1 LSEKSEIIVRVSLTF
16 FSYHLFS
23 SYLYNQGMSESR
35 KPVRPPSR
43 LGGGAQSRKPQ
54 RNWQQYLIRWGIF
67 LGSAGLIL
75 LGLVIVYA
83 LVIAKPNLPDLDTI
97 TDYNPKVPL
106 RIYTADNALI
116 GEFGEERRNIIA
128 IEEIPSYLKNAV
140 VAIED
145 ERFYEHGGVDYWGV
159 LRATLANLR
168 GRLAQGASTITMQV
182 ARNFF
187 LTNEKSF
194 TRKIYEV
201 LLAWKIES
209 NLSKEQILELYM
221 NQIYLG
227 QRAYGFSSA
236 AQIYF
241 GKDIQRISIAEAAML
256 AGLPKA
262 PSAYNPVVNYRR
274 AKIRQEYILQ
284 RMRDLKMITP
294 SQYQSAMTETLHIR
308 GVGREFTT
316 KADFATEMVRQL
328 LIREYGDG
336 IYTQGMTVITTIR
349 KAEQDAAYSA
359 VRKGIMDYEL
369 RHKYRGPE
377 GYIKLPD
384 DLTARQRA
392 IDNILSDH
400 PSSDDLLAGVVTAV
414 DSKEIQAVIATGD
427 TVTIKGDD
435 LKLGSIALSDKAQPK
450 QQIKPGAI
458 IRVLPSEGR
467 WVLAQMP
474 QVEAAFVSLDAN
486 NGGIRALVGGF
497 DFNRNKY
504 NRVSQAQR
512 QPGSA
517 FKPFIY
523 AAALEKGI
531 MPNTL
536 VNDAPLSISAL
547 ETGSQMWSPKNYDG
561 KFEGEMKLRAAL
573 AKSKNLVSVR
583 VIRKIGPRYAQDFIQ
598 RFGFEAEKHPPYLT
612 MALGAGSVTPL
623 ELATGYGV
631 FANGGYRVEP
641 YLISKVIDAKG
652 NVLFEA
658 SPQKAGDS
666 NLRVLDARTAF
677 VMDSLLQEVT
687 KTGTATSARP
697 ALGRADIAGKTG
709 TTNESMDAWFAGY
722 QSDVVAVA
730 WMGFDKPKSLGDR
743 ETGGGLALPMWIR
756 YMKTAL
762 NGVPE
767 VTRPV
772 PAGVA
777 QQDGDWT
784 IPAFV
789 PFFGRTTTL
798 D

>member
-1 LSEKSEIIVRVSLTF
+1 LSEKSEIFVRETLTF
-16 FSYHLFS
+16 FIALFS
-23 SYLYNQGMSESR
+23 SYLYNQDMSESR

-43 LGGGAQSRKPQ
+43 LGGGVQSRKPR
-54 RNWQQYLIRWGIF
+54 RNWYQYLIRWGVF

-83 LVIAKPNLPDLDTI
+83 LVVAKPNLPDLDTI
-97 TDYNPKVPL
+97 TDYKPKVPL

-168 GRLAQGASTITMQV
+168 GRITQGASTITMQV

-201 LLAWKIES
+201 LLAWKIEA

-221 NQIYLG
+221 NQIFLG
-227 QRAYGFSSA
+227 QRSYGFGSA

-294 SQYQSAMTETLHIR
+294 SEYQSAMTETLHIR
-308 GVGREFTT
+308 GIGKEFTT
-316 KADFATEMVRQL
+316 KADYASEMVRQL
-328 LIREYGDG
+328 LISEYGDG
-336 IYTQGMTVITTIR
+336 IYTQGMTVITTIK

-369 RHKYRGPE
+369 RNKYRGPE
-377 GYIKLPD
+377 GYIKLPEN
-384 DLTARQRA
+384 LTARQRA

-400 PSSDDLLAGVVTAV
+400 PSSDDLLAGVVIGV
-414 DSKEIQAVIATGD
+414 NSKEIQAVIATGD

-435 LKLGSIALSDKAQPK
+435 LRLGVVALSDKAQPK
-450 QQIKPGAI
+450 QQIKPGAV
-458 IRVLPSEGR
+458 IRVLPVDGR

-474 QVEAAFVSLDAN
+474 QVEAAFVSLDTN
-486 NGGIRALVGGF
+486 TGGIRALVGGF
-497 DFNRNKY
+497 DHNRNKF
-504 NRVSQAQR
+504 NNVSQAQR
-512 QPGSA
+512 QPGSS

-536 VNDAPLSISAL
+536 VNDAPLSISAI

-561 KFEGEMKLRAAL
+561 KFEGQMKIRVAL
-573 AKSKNLVSVR
+573 AKSKNLASVR

-612 MALGAGSVTPL
+612 MALGAGAVTPL
-623 ELATGYGV
+623 QLATGYGV
-631 FANGGYRVEP
+631 FANGGFRVEP

-652 NVLFEA
+652 NVLFDA
-658 SPQKAGDS
+658 TPQKAGNP

-697 ALGRADIAGKTG
+697 ALGRSDIAGKTG
-709 TTNESMDAWFAGY
+709 TTNDSMDAWFAGY

-730 WMGFDKPKSLGDR
+730 WMGFSKPKSLGDR

-767 VTRPV
+767 TTRPV

-777 QQDGDWT
+777 QEDGDWT
-784 IPAFV
+784 IPEFV
-789 PFFGRTTTL
+789 PFFGRTTSL

>member
-1 LSEKSEIIVRVSLTF
+1 
-16 FSYHLFS
+16 
-23 SYLYNQGMSESR
+23 MSESR

-54 RNWQQYLIRWGIF
+54 RNLQQYLIRWVIF

-83 LVIAKPNLPDLDTI
+83 LVVAKPNLPDLDTI

-116 GEFGEERRNIIA
+116 GEFGEERRNIVA

-294 SQYQSAMTETLHIR
+294 SQYQSAMIETLHVR

-328 LIREYGDG
+328 LISEYGDG

-400 PSSDDLLAGVVTAV
+400 PSSDDLLAGVVIAV
-414 DSKEIQAVIATGD
+414 NPKEIQAVIATGD

-435 LKLGSIALSDKAQPK
+435 LKLGAVALSDKAQPK
-450 QQIKPGAI
+450 QQIKTGAI
-458 IRVLPSEGR
+458 IRVLSSDGR
-467 WVLAQMP
+467 WVLAQIP
-474 QVEAAFVSLDAN
+474 QVEAAFVSLDTN

-512 QPGSA
+512 QPGSS

-561 KFEGEMKLRAAL
+561 KFEGQMTVREAL
-573 AKSKNLVSVR
+573 AKSKNLASVR
-583 VIRKIGPRYAQDFIQ
+583 VIRKIDPRYAQDFIQ

-623 ELATGYGV
+623 QLATGYGV

-658 SPQKAGDS
+658 SPQKAGDA
-666 NLRVLDARTAF
+666 NLRALDARTAF

-687 KTGTATSARP
+687 KTGTAATARP

-756 YMKTAL
+756 YMKAAL
-762 NGVPE
+762 NGIPE
-767 VTRPV
+767 SKRSV
-772 PAGVA
+772 PAGVV
-777 QQDGDWT
+777 QQDNDWT

>member
-1 LSEKSEIIVRVSLTF
+1 
-16 FSYHLFS
+16 
-23 SYLYNQGMSESR
+23 MSESR

-43 LGGGAQSRKPQ
+43 VGGGVQSRKPQ

-83 LVIAKPNLPDLDTI
+83 LVVAKPNLPDLDTI

-128 IEEIPSYLKNAV
+128 IEDIPSYLKNAV

-145 ERFYEHGGVDYWGV
+145 ERFYTHGGVDYWGV

-221 NQIYLG
+221 NQIFLG
-227 QRAYGFSSA
+227 QRAYGFGSA

-294 SQYQSAMTETLHIR
+294 SQYQSAMTETLHVR
-308 GVGREFTT
+308 GIGREFTT

-328 LIREYGDG
+328 LISEYGDG
-336 IYTQGMTVITTIR
+336 IYTQGMTVITTIK

-369 RHKYRGPE
+369 RNKYRGPE
-377 GYIKLPD
+377 GYIKLPE

-400 PSSDDLLAGVVTAV
+400 PSSDDLLAGVVVAV
-414 DSKEIQAVIATGD
+414 NPKEIQAVIATGD

-435 LKLGSIALSDKAQPK
+435 LKLGTVALSDKAQPK

-512 QPGSA
+512 QPGSS

-561 KFEGEMKLRAAL
+561 KFEGQMKIRVAL
-573 AKSKNLVSVR
+573 AKSKNLASVR
-583 VIRKIGPRYAQDFIQ
+583 VIRKIGPRYAQDFIE

-623 ELATGYGV
+623 QLATGYGV

-658 SPQKAGDS
+658 TPQKAGDP
-666 NLRVLDARTAF
+666 NLRALDARTAF

-687 KTGTATSARP
+687 KTGTAASARP
-697 ALGRADIAGKTG
+697 ALGRGDIAGKTG
-709 TTNESMDAWFAGY
+709 TTNDSMDAWFAGY

-767 VTRPV
+767 ATRPV
-772 PAGVA
+772 PAGVT

>member
-1 LSEKSEIIVRVSLTF
+1 
-16 FSYHLFS
+16 
-23 SYLYNQGMSESR
+23 MSESR

-435 LKLGSIALSDKAQPK
+435 LKLGTIALSDKAQPK

>member
-1 LSEKSEIIVRVSLTF
+1 
-16 FSYHLFS
+16 
-23 SYLYNQGMSESR
+23 
-35 KPVRPPSR
+35 
-43 LGGGAQSRKPQ
+43 
-54 RNWQQYLIRWGIF
+54 
-67 LGSAGLIL
+67 
-75 LGLVIVYA
+75 
-83 LVIAKPNLPDLDTI
+83 
-97 TDYNPKVPL
+97 
-106 RIYTADNALI
+106 
-116 GEFGEERRNIIA
+116 
-128 IEEIPSYLKNAV
+128 
-140 VAIED
+140 
-145 ERFYEHGGVDYWGV
+145 
-159 LRATLANLR
+159 
-168 GRLAQGASTITMQV
+168 
-182 ARNFF
+182 
-187 LTNEKSF
+187 
-194 TRKIYEV
+194 
-201 LLAWKIES
+201 
-209 NLSKEQILELYM
+209 
-221 NQIYLG
+221 
-227 QRAYGFSSA
+227 
-236 AQIYF
+236 
-241 GKDIQRISIAEAAML
+241 
-256 AGLPKA
+256 
-262 PSAYNPVVNYRR
+262 
-274 AKIRQEYILQ
+274 
-284 RMRDLKMITP
+284 
-294 SQYQSAMTETLHIR
+294 
-308 GVGREFTT
+308 
-316 KADFATEMVRQL
+316 
-328 LIREYGDG
+328 
-336 IYTQGMTVITTIR
+336 
-349 KAEQDAAYSA
+349 
-359 VRKGIMDYEL
+359 
-369 RHKYRGPE
+369 
-377 GYIKLPD
+377 
-384 DLTARQRA
+384 
-392 IDNILSDH
+392 
-400 PSSDDLLAGVVTAV
+400 
-414 DSKEIQAVIATGD
+414 
-427 TVTIKGDD
+427 
-435 LKLGSIALSDKAQPK
+435 
-450 QQIKPGAI
+450 
-458 IRVLPSEGR
+458 
-467 WVLAQMP
+467 
-474 QVEAAFVSLDAN
+474 
-486 NGGIRALVGGF
+486 
-497 DFNRNKY
+497 
-504 NRVSQAQR
+504 
-512 QPGSA
+512 
-517 FKPFIY
+517 
-523 AAALEKGI
+523 

-687 KTGTATSARP
+687 KSGTATSARP
-697 ALGRADIAGKTG
+697 ALGRSDIAGKTG

-722 QSDVVAVA
+722 QADVVAVA

>member
-1 LSEKSEIIVRVSLTF
+1 
-16 FSYHLFS
+16 
-23 SYLYNQGMSESR
+23 MSESR

-83 LVIAKPNLPDLDTI
+83 LVVAKPNLPDLDTI

-384 DLTARQRA
+384 DSTAKQRA

-400 PSSDDLLAGVVTAV
+400 PSSDDLLAGVVIAV

-435 LKLGSIALSDKAQPK
+435 LKLGTVALSDKAQPK

-474 QVEAAFVSLDAN
+474 QVEAAFVSLDAH

-687 KTGTATSARP
+687 KSGTATSARP
-697 ALGRADIAGKTG
+697 ALGRSDIAGKTG

-722 QSDVVAVA
+722 QADVVAVA

>member
-1 LSEKSEIIVRVSLTF
+1 
-16 FSYHLFS
+16 
-23 SYLYNQGMSESR
+23 MSESR

-75 LGLVIVYA
+75 LSLVIVYA
-83 LVIAKPNLPDLDTI
+83 LVVAKPNLPDLDTI

-384 DLTARQRA
+384 DSTARQRA

-400 PSSDDLLAGVVTAV
+400 PSSDDLLAGVVIAV

-435 LKLGSIALSDKAQPK
+435 LKLGTVALSDKAQPK

-687 KTGTATSARP
+687 KSGTATSARP
-697 ALGRADIAGKTG
+697 ALGRSDIAGKTG

-722 QSDVVAVA
+722 QADVVAVA

>member
-1 LSEKSEIIVRVSLTF
+1 M
-16 FSYHLFS
+16 LFRS
-23 SYLYNQGMSESR
+23 
-35 KPVRPPSR
+35 
-43 LGGGAQSRKPQ
+43 
-54 RNWQQYLIRWGIF
+54 
-67 LGSAGLIL
+67 
-75 LGLVIVYA
+75 
-83 LVIAKPNLPDLDTI
+83 
-97 TDYNPKVPL
+97 
-106 RIYTADNALI
+106 
-116 GEFGEERRNIIA
+116 
-128 IEEIPSYLKNAV
+128 
-140 VAIED
+140 
-145 ERFYEHGGVDYWGV
+145 

-187 LTNEKSF
+187 LSNEKSF
-194 TRKIYEV
+194 SRKIYEV
-201 LLAWKIES
+201 LLAWKIEA

-241 GKDIQRISIAEAAML
+241 GKDVREISIAEAAML

-294 SQYQSAMTETLHIR
+294 NQYELALAETLHVR
-308 GVGREFTT
+308 GVGKEFAT
-316 KADFATEMVRQL
+316 KADYAAEMVRQL
-328 LIREYGDG
+328 LISEYGDT

-349 KAEQDAAYSA
+349 RAEQDAAYSA
-359 VRKGIMDYEL
+359 VRKGVMDYEL

-384 DLTARQRA
+384 DNTERQRA
-392 IDNILSDH
+392 IDDVLSDH
-400 PSSDDLLAGVVTAV
+400 PSSDDLLAGVVIQA
-414 DSKEIQAVIATGD
+414 SPKEIQAVIATGD

-435 LKLGSIALSDKAQPK
+435 LKLGSVALSDKAQPK

-474 QVEAAFVSLDAN
+474 QVEAAFVALDAHD
-486 NGGIRALVGGF
+486 GGIRALVGGF
-497 DFNRNKY
+497 DHNRNKF
-504 NRVSQAQR
+504 NHVSQAQR
-512 QPGSA
+512 QPGSS
-517 FKPFIY
+517 FKPFVY

-536 VNDAPLSISAL
+536 VNDAPLSISSL
-547 ETGSQMWSPKNYDG
+547 ETGSQMWEPKNYDG
-561 KFEGEMKLRAAL
+561 KFEGQMRLRTAL

-583 VIRKIGPRYAQDFIQ
+583 VIRKIGPRYAQDYIQ
-598 RFGFEAEKHPPYLT
+598 RFGFEADKHPAYLT

-623 ELATGYGV
+623 QLATGYGV

-658 SPQKAGDS
+658 TPSIAGDS
-666 NLRVLDARTAF
+666 KLKVLDSRTAF

-687 KTGTATSARP
+687 KTGTAASSRP
-697 ALGRADIAGKTG
+697 ALGRSDIAGKTG

-722 QSDVVAVA
+722 NPNVVAVA
-730 WMGFDKPKSLGDR
+730 WIGFDKPKSLGDR

-762 NGVPE
+762 SGMPESGRAVPPGV
-767 VTRPV
+767 V
-772 PAGVA
+772 

-784 IPAFV
+784 IPEFT
-789 PFFGRTTTL
+789 PFFGKTTVL

>member
-1 LSEKSEIIVRVSLTF
+1 
-16 FSYHLFS
+16 
-23 SYLYNQGMSESR
+23 MSESR

-83 LVIAKPNLPDLDTI
+83 LVVAKPNLPDLDTI
-97 TDYNPKVPL
+97 TDYKPKVPL

-128 IEEIPSYLKNAV
+128 IEDIPSYLKNAV

-168 GRLAQGASTITMQV
+168 GRLSQGASTITMQV

-201 LLAWKIES
+201 LLAWKIEA

-294 SQYQSAMTETLHIR
+294 SQYQSAMTESLHVR

-328 LIREYGDG
+328 LISEYGDG
-336 IYTQGMTVITTIR
+336 IYTQGMTVITTLR

-392 IDNILSDH
+392 IDNVLSDH
-400 PSSDDLLAGVVTAV
+400 PSSDDLLAGVVIAV
-414 DSKEIQAVIATGD
+414 NPKEIQAVIATGD

-435 LKLGSIALSDKAQPK
+435 LKLGTVALSEKAQPK

-458 IRVLPSEGR
+458 IRVLPSDGR
-467 WVLAQMP
+467 WILAQMP
-474 QVEAAFVSLDAN
+474 QVEAAFVALDAN

-512 QPGSA
+512 QPGSS

-536 VNDAPLSISAL
+536 ANDAPLSISAL

-561 KFEGEMKLRAAL
+561 KFEGQMKIRAAL

-631 FANGGYRVEP
+631 FANGGFRVEP

-658 SPQKAGDS
+658 TPQKAGDP
-666 NLRVLDARTAF
+666 NLRALDARTAF

-687 KTGTATSARP
+687 KSGTAASARP
-697 ALGRADIAGKTG
+697 ALGRSDIAGKTG

-767 VTRPV
+767 STRPV

-784 IPAFV
+784 IPGFV

>member
-1 LSEKSEIIVRVSLTF
+1 
-16 FSYHLFS
+16 
-23 SYLYNQGMSESR
+23 MSESR

-83 LVIAKPNLPDLDTI
+83 LVVAKPNLPDLDTI

-201 LLAWKIES
+201 LLAWKIEA

-294 SQYQSAMTETLHIR
+294 SQYQSAMTESLHVR

-328 LIREYGDG
+328 LISEYGDG

-377 GYIKLPD
+377 GYIKLPED
-384 DLTARQRA
+384 STARQRA

-400 PSSDDLLAGVVTAV
+400 PSSDDLLAGVVIAV
-414 DSKEIQAVIATGD
+414 NPKEIQAVIATGD

-435 LKLGSIALSDKAQPK
+435 LKLGTVALSDKAQPK

-458 IRVLPSEGR
+458 IRVLPVDGR

-474 QVEAAFVSLDAN
+474 QVEAAFVGLDAN

-512 QPGSA
+512 QPGSS

-536 VNDAPLSISAL
+536 ANDAPLSISAL

-561 KFEGEMKLRAAL
+561 KFEGQMKIRTAL

-612 MALGAGSVTPL
+612 MALGAGAVTPL

-658 SPQKAGDS
+658 TPQKAGDP
-666 NLRVLDARTAF
+666 NLRALDARTAF

-687 KTGTATSARP
+687 KSGTAASARP

-767 VTRPV
+767 STRPV

>member
-1 LSEKSEIIVRVSLTF
+1 
-16 FSYHLFS
+16 
-23 SYLYNQGMSESR
+23 MSESR

-43 LGGGAQSRKPQ
+43 LGGGAQSRKPR
-54 RNWQQYLIRWGIF
+54 RNWQQYLIRWGVF

-83 LVIAKPNLPDLDTI
+83 LVVAKPNLPDLDTI

-116 GEFGEERRNIIA
+116 GEFGEERRNIVA

-294 SQYQSAMTETLHIR
+294 SQYQSAMTETLHVR
-308 GVGREFTT
+308 GIGREFTT

-328 LIREYGDG
+328 LIGEYGDG
-336 IYTQGMTVITTIR
+336 IYTQGMTVITTIK

-377 GYIKLPD
+377 GFIKLPE

-392 IDNILSDH
+392 IDNALSDH
-400 PSSDDLLAGVVTAV
+400 PSSDDLLAGVVIAV
-414 DSKEIQAVIATGD
+414 NPKEIQAVIATGD
-427 TVTIKGDD
+427 TVTIRGDD
-435 LKLGSIALSDKAQPK
+435 LKLGTVALSDKAQPK

-458 IRVLPSEGR
+458 IRVLPVDGR

-512 QPGSA
+512 QPGSS

-536 VNDAPLSISAL
+536 VNDAPLSISSL

-561 KFEGEMKLRAAL
+561 KFEGQMKLRAAL

-612 MALGAGSVTPL
+612 MALGAGAVTPL
-623 ELATGYGV
+623 QIATGYGV

-641 YLISKVIDAKG
+641 HLISKVIDAKG

-658 SPQKAGDS
+658 TPQKAGDP
-666 NLRVLDARTAF
+666 NLRALDARTAF

-687 KTGTATSARP
+687 KTGTAASARP
-697 ALGRADIAGKTG
+697 ALGRSDIAGKTG

-722 QSDVVAVA
+722 QSEVVAVA

-767 VTRPV
+767 STRPV

-784 IPAFV
+784 IPEFV

>member
-1 LSEKSEIIVRVSLTF
+1 
-16 FSYHLFS
+16 
-23 SYLYNQGMSESR
+23 
-35 KPVRPPSR
+35 
-43 LGGGAQSRKPQ
+43 
-54 RNWQQYLIRWGIF
+54 
-67 LGSAGLIL
+67 
-75 LGLVIVYA
+75 
-83 LVIAKPNLPDLDTI
+83 LVIAYALIVARPNLPDLDTI
-97 TDYNPKVPL
+97 TDYKPKVPL

-116 GEFGEERRNIIA
+116 GEFGEERRNVIA
-128 IEEIPSYLKNAV
+128 INEIPSYLKNAV

-187 LTNEKSF
+187 LSNEKSF
-194 TRKIYEV
+194 SRKIYEV
-201 LLAWKIES
+201 LLAWKIEA

-241 GKDIQRISIAEAAML
+241 GKDVREISIAEAAML

-294 SQYQSAMTETLHIR
+294 NQYELALAETLHVR
-308 GVGREFTT
+308 GVGKEFAT
-316 KADFATEMVRQL
+316 KADYAAEMVRQL
-328 LIREYGDG
+328 LISEYGDS

-349 KAEQDAAYSA
+349 RAEQDAAYSA
-359 VRKGIMDYEL
+359 VRKGVMDYEL

-384 DLTARQRA
+384 DNTERQRA
-392 IDNILSDH
+392 IDDVLSDH
-400 PSSDDLLAGVVTAV
+400 PSSDDLLAGVVIQATP
-414 DSKEIQAVIATGD
+414 KEIQAVIATGD
-427 TVTIKGDD
+427 TVTIKGED
-435 LKLGSIALSDKAQPK
+435 LKLGSVALSDKAQPK
-450 QQIKPGAI
+450 QQIRPGAI
-458 IRVLPSEGR
+458 IRVLPSDGR
-467 WVLAQMP
+467 WILAQMP
-474 QVEAAFVSLDAN
+474 QVEAAFVALDAHD
-486 NGGIRALVGGF
+486 GGIRALVGGF
-497 DFNRNKY
+497 DHNRNKF
-504 NRVSQAQR
+504 NHVSQAQR
-512 QPGSA
+512 QPGSS
-517 FKPFIY
+517 FKPFVY

-536 VNDAPLSISAL
+536 VNDAPLSISSL
-547 ETGSQMWSPKNYDG
+547 ETGSQMWEPKNYDG
-561 KFEGEMKLRAAL
+561 KFEGQMRLRTAL

-583 VIRKIGPRYAQDFIQ
+583 VIRKIGPRYAQDYIQ
-598 RFGFEAEKHPPYLT
+598 RFGFEADKHPAYLT

-623 ELATGYGV
+623 QLATGYGV

-658 SPQKAGDS
+658 TPSIAGDS
-666 NLRVLDARTAF
+666 KLKVLDSRTAF

-687 KTGTATSARP
+687 KTGTAASSRP
-697 ALGRADIAGKTG
+697 ALGRSDIAGKTG

-722 QSDVVAVA
+722 NPNVVAVA
-730 WMGFDKPKSLGDR
+730 WIGFDKPKSLGDR

-762 NGVPE
+762 NGMPESGRTVP
-767 VTRPV
+767 P
-772 PAGVA
+772 GVV

-784 IPAFV
+784 IPEFT
-789 PFFGRTTTL
+789 PFFGKTTVL

>member
-1 LSEKSEIIVRVSLTF
+1 
-16 FSYHLFS
+16 
-23 SYLYNQGMSESR
+23 MSESR

-43 LGGGAQSRKPQ
+43 LGGGAQSRKPR
-54 RNWQQYLIRWGIF
+54 RNWRQYLIRWGVF

-83 LVIAKPNLPDLDTI
+83 LVVAKPNLPDLDTI

-116 GEFGEERRNIIA
+116 GEFGEERRNIVA

-201 LLAWKIES
+201 LLAWKIEA

-221 NQIYLG
+221 N
-227 QRAYGFSSA
+227 
-236 AQIYF
+236 QIYF

-294 SQYQSAMTETLHIR
+294 SQYQSAMTESLHVR

-328 LIREYGDG
+328 LISEYGDG

-377 GYIKLPD
+377 GYIKLPED
-384 DLTARQRA
+384 STARQRA

-400 PSSDDLLAGVVTAV
+400 PSSDDLLAGVVIAV
-414 DSKEIQAVIATGD
+414 NPKEIQAVIATGD

-435 LKLGSIALSDKAQPK
+435 LKLGTVALSDKAQPK

-474 QVEAAFVSLDAN
+474 QVEAAFVALDAN

-512 QPGSA
+512 QPGSS

-536 VNDAPLSISAL
+536 ANDAPLSISSL

-561 KFEGEMKLRAAL
+561 KFEGQMKIRAAL

-612 MALGAGSVTPL
+612 MALGAGAVTPL

-658 SPQKAGDS
+658 SPQRAGDQ
-666 NLRVLDARTAF
+666 NLRALDARTAF

-687 KTGTATSARP
+687 KTGTAASARP

-767 VTRPV
+767 STRPV

-789 PFFGRTTTL
+789 PFFGKTSTL

>member
-1 LSEKSEIIVRVSLTF
+1 
-16 FSYHLFS
+16 
-23 SYLYNQGMSESR
+23 MSESR

-54 RNWQQYLIRWGIF
+54 RNWQQYLVRWGIF

-83 LVIAKPNLPDLDTI
+83 LVVAKPNLPDLDTI
-97 TDYNPKVPL
+97 TDYKPKVPL

-145 ERFYEHGGVDYWGV
+145 ERFYTHGGVDYWGV

-201 LLAWKIES
+201 LLAWKIEA

-227 QRAYGFSSA
+227 QRAYGFGSA

-294 SQYQSAMTETLHIR
+294 SQYQSAMSETLHVR

-328 LIREYGDG
+328 LISEYGDG
-336 IYTQGMTVITTIR
+336 IYTQGMTVITTIK

-369 RHKYRGPE
+369 RNKYRGPE
-377 GYIKLPD
+377 GYIKLPED
-384 DLTARQRA
+384 STARQRA
-392 IDNILSDH
+392 IDNALSDH
-400 PSSDDLLAGVVTAV
+400 PSSDDLLAGVVIAV
-414 DSKEIQAVIATGD
+414 NPKEIQAVIATGD

-435 LKLGSIALSDKAQPK
+435 LKLGTVALSDKAQPK
-450 QQIKPGAI
+450 QPINPGAI

-474 QVEAAFVSLDAN
+474 RVEAAFVSLDAN

-512 QPGSA
+512 QPGSS

-561 KFEGEMKLRAAL
+561 KFEGQMKIRAAL
-573 AKSKNLVSVR
+573 AKSKNLASVR

-623 ELATGYGV
+623 QLATGYGV
-631 FANGGYRVEP
+631 FANGGFRVEP

-658 SPQKAGDS
+658 SPQKAGDP
-666 NLRVLDARTAF
+666 NLRALDPRTAF

-687 KTGTATSARP
+687 KSGTAASART
-697 ALGRADIAGKTG
+697 ALGRGDIAGKTG
-709 TTNESMDAWFAGY
+709 TTNDSMDAWFAGY

-767 VTRPV
+767 ATRPV
-772 PAGVA
+772 PAGVT

-784 IPAFV
+784 IPGFV
-789 PFFGRTTTL
+789 PFFGRTSTL

>member
-1 LSEKSEIIVRVSLTF
+1 
-16 FSYHLFS
+16 
-23 SYLYNQGMSESR
+23 MSESR

-43 LGGGAQSRKPQ
+43 LGGGAQSRKP
-54 RNWQQYLIRWGIF
+54 RRHWQQYLVRWGIF

-83 LVIAKPNLPDLDTI
+83 LVVAKPNLPDLDTI

-116 GEFGEERRNIIA
+116 GEFGEERRNIVA
-128 IEEIPSYLKNAV
+128 IEEIPTYLKNAV

-168 GRLAQGASTITMQV
+168 GRIAQGASTITMQV

-201 LLAWKIES
+201 LLAWKIEA

-294 SQYQSAMTETLHIR
+294 SQYQSALTETLHVR
-308 GVGREFTT
+308 GIGREFTT

-328 LIREYGDG
+328 LISEYGDG
-336 IYTQGMTVITTIR
+336 IYTQGMTVITTIK
-349 KAEQDAAYSA
+349 KAEQDAAYST

-377 GYIKLPD
+377 GYIKLPEN
-384 DLTARQRA
+384 LTERQRA
-392 IDNILSDH
+392 IDDILSDH
-400 PSSDDLLAGVVTAV
+400 PSSDDLLAGVVVAANP
-414 DSKEIQAVIATGD
+414 KEIQAVIATGD
-427 TVTIKGDD
+427 TVTIKGDN
-435 LKLGSIALSDKAQPK
+435 LKLGTVALSDKAQPK

-458 IRVLPSEGR
+458 IRVLPVDGR

-504 NRVSQAQR
+504 NRISQAQR
-512 QPGSA
+512 QPGSS

-536 VNDAPLSISAL
+536 VNDAPLSISSL

-561 KFEGEMKLRAAL
+561 KFEGQMKLRDAL

-598 RFGFEAEKHPPYLT
+598 RFGFEPEKHPPYLT
-612 MALGAGSVTPL
+612 MALGAGAVTPL
-623 ELATGYGV
+623 QIATGYGV

-652 NVLFEA
+652 NILFEA
-658 SPQKAGDS
+658 SPQKAGDPS
-666 NLRVLDARTAF
+666 LRALDARTAF

-687 KTGTATSARP
+687 KTGTAASARP
-697 ALGRADIAGKTG
+697 ALGRSDIAGKTG

-767 VTRPV
+767 STRSV

-784 IPAFV
+784 IPEFV

-798 D
+798 E

>member
-1 LSEKSEIIVRVSLTF
+1 
-16 FSYHLFS
+16 
-23 SYLYNQGMSESR
+23 MSESR

-43 LGGGAQSRKPQ
+43 LGGGTQSRKPQ

-83 LVIAKPNLPDLDTI
+83 LVVAKPNLPDLDTI

-201 LLAWKIES
+201 LLAWKIEA

-294 SQYQSAMTETLHIR
+294 SQYQSAMTESLHVR

-328 LIREYGDG
+328 LISEYGDG
-336 IYTQGMTVITTIR
+336 IYTQGMTVITTLR

-377 GYIKLPD
+377 GYIKLPED
-384 DLTARQRA
+384 STARQRA

-400 PSSDDLLAGVVTAV
+400 PSSDDLLAGVVIAV
-414 DSKEIQAVIATGD
+414 NQKEIQAVIATGD

-435 LKLGSIALSDKAQPK
+435 LKLGTVALSDKAQPK

-458 IRVLPSEGR
+458 IRVLPSDGR

-474 QVEAAFVSLDAN
+474 QVEAAFVGLDAN

-512 QPGSA
+512 QPGSS

-561 KFEGEMKLRAAL
+561 KFEGQMKIRTAL

-612 MALGAGSVTPL
+612 MALGAGAVTPL

-652 NVLFEA
+652 NILFEA
-658 SPQKAGDS
+658 TPQKAGDP
-666 NLRVLDARTAF
+666 NLRALDARTAF

-687 KTGTATSARP
+687 KSGTAASARP

-767 VTRPV
+767 STRPV

-784 IPAFV
+784 IPEFV

>member
-1 LSEKSEIIVRVSLTF
+1 
-16 FSYHLFS
+16 
-23 SYLYNQGMSESR
+23 MSESR

-43 LGGGAQSRKPQ
+43 LGGGAQSRKPR

-83 LVIAKPNLPDLDTI
+83 LVVAKPNLPGLDTI

-194 TRKIYEV
+194 ARKIYEV

-227 QRAYGFSSA
+227 QRAYGFGSA

-294 SQYQSAMTETLHIR
+294 SQYQSAMSETLHIR
-308 GVGREFTT
+308 GIGREFTT

-328 LIREYGDG
+328 LISEYGDG

-377 GYIKLPD
+377 GYIKLPED
-384 DLTARQRA
+384 STARQRA
-392 IDNILSDH
+392 IDDILSDH
-400 PSSDDLLAGVVTAV
+400 PSSDDLLAGVVIAANP
-414 DSKEIQAVIATGD
+414 KEIQAVIATGD

-435 LKLGSIALSDKAQPK
+435 LKLGTVALSDKAQPK

-458 IRVLPSEGR
+458 IRVLPSDGR
-467 WVLAQMP
+467 WILAQMP
-474 QVEAAFVSLDAN
+474 QVEAAFVALDAN

-512 QPGSA
+512 QPGSS

-561 KFEGEMKLRAAL
+561 KFEGQMKLRAAL

-612 MALGAGSVTPL
+612 MALGAGAVTPL

-658 SPQKAGDS
+658 SPQKAGDA
-666 NLRVLDARTAF
+666 NLRALDARTAF

-687 KTGTATSARP
+687 KSGTAASARP
-697 ALGRADIAGKTG
+697 ALGRSDIAGKTG

-767 VTRPV
+767 SPRPV

-789 PFFGRTTTL
+789 PFFGKTTTL

>member
-1 LSEKSEIIVRVSLTF
+1 LSEKSEIFVRVSLTF
-16 FSYHLFS
+16 FHPLFS

-83 LVIAKPNLPDLDTI
+83 LVVAKPNLPDLDTI

-201 LLAWKIES
+201 LLAWKIEA

-294 SQYQSAMTETLHIR
+294 SQYQSAMTESLHVR

-316 KADFATEMVRQL
+316 KADFATEMVRQM
-328 LIREYGDG
+328 LISEYGDG

-392 IDNILSDH
+392 IDNVLSDH
-400 PSSDDLLAGVVTAV
+400 PSSDDLLAGVVIAV
-414 DSKEIQAVIATGD
+414 NPKEIQAVIATGD

-435 LKLGSIALSDKAQPK
+435 LKLGTVALSDKAQPK

-458 IRVLPSEGR
+458 IRVLPSDGR

-474 QVEAAFVSLDAN
+474 QVEAAFVGLDAN

-512 QPGSA
+512 QPGSS

-536 VNDAPLSISAL
+536 ANDAPLSISAL

-561 KFEGEMKLRAAL
+561 KFEGQMKIRTAL

-658 SPQKAGDS
+658 TPQKAGDP
-666 NLRVLDARTAF
+666 NLRALDARTAF

-687 KTGTATSARP
+687 KSGTAASARP

-767 VTRPV
+767 STRPV

>member
-1 LSEKSEIIVRVSLTF
+1 
-16 FSYHLFS
+16 
-23 SYLYNQGMSESR
+23 MSESR

-43 LGGGAQSRKPQ
+43 LGGGAQSRKPR
-54 RNWQQYLIRWGIF
+54 RNWQQYLIRWGVF

-83 LVIAKPNLPDLDTI
+83 LVVAKPNLPDLDTI

-116 GEFGEERRNIIA
+116 GEFGEERRNIVA

-294 SQYQSAMTETLHIR
+294 SQYQSAMTETLHVR
-308 GVGREFTT
+308 GIGREFTT

-328 LIREYGDG
+328 LIGEYGDG
-336 IYTQGMTVITTIR
+336 IYTQGMTVITTIK

-377 GYIKLPD
+377 GFIKLPE

-392 IDNILSDH
+392 IDNALSDH
-400 PSSDDLLAGVVTAV
+400 PSSDDLLAGVVIAV
-414 DSKEIQAVIATGD
+414 NPKEIQAVIATGD

-435 LKLGSIALSDKAQPK
+435 LKLGTVALSDKAQPK

-458 IRVLPSEGR
+458 IRVLPVDGR
-467 WVLAQMP
+467 WALAQMP

-512 QPGSA
+512 QPGSS

-536 VNDAPLSISAL
+536 VNDAPLSISSL

-561 KFEGEMKLRAAL
+561 KFEGQMKLRAAL

-612 MALGAGSVTPL
+612 MALGAGAVTPL
-623 ELATGYGV
+623 QIATGYGV

-652 NVLFEA
+652 NILFEA
-658 SPQKAGDS
+658 TPQKAGDP
-666 NLRVLDARTAF
+666 NLRALDARTAF

-687 KTGTATSARP
+687 KTGTAASARP
-697 ALGRADIAGKTG
+697 ALGRSDIAGKTG

-722 QSDVVAVA
+722 QSEVVAVA

-767 VTRPV
+767 STRPV

-784 IPAFV
+784 IPEFV

>member
-1 LSEKSEIIVRVSLTF
+1 
-16 FSYHLFS
+16 
-23 SYLYNQGMSESR
+23 MSESR

-43 LGGGAQSRKPQ
+43 LGGGTQSRKPQ

-83 LVIAKPNLPDLDTI
+83 LVVAKPNLPDLDTI

-201 LLAWKIES
+201 LLAWKIEA

-227 QRAYGFSSA
+227 QRAYGFGSA

-294 SQYQSAMTETLHIR
+294 SQYQSAMTETLHVR

-328 LIREYGDG
+328 LISEYGDG

-377 GYIKLPD
+377 GYIKLPED
-384 DLTARQRA
+384 ATARQRA
-392 IDNILSDH
+392 IDDILSDH
-400 PSSDDLLAGVVTAV
+400 PSSDDLLAGVVIAANG
-414 DSKEIQAVIATGD
+414 KEIQAVIATGD

-435 LKLGSIALSDKAQPK
+435 LKLGTVALSDKAQPK

-474 QVEAAFVSLDAN
+474 QVEAAFVGLDAN

-512 QPGSA
+512 QPGSS

-536 VNDAPLSISAL
+536 VNDAPLSISSL

-561 KFEGEMKLRAAL
+561 KFEGQMKLRAAL

-658 SPQKAGDS
+658 SPQKAGDP
-666 NLRVLDARTAF
+666 NLRALDARTAF

-687 KTGTATSARP
+687 KSGTAASARP
-697 ALGRADIAGKTG
+697 ALGRSDIAGKTG

-767 VTRPV
+767 STRQV

>member
-1 LSEKSEIIVRVSLTF
+1 
-16 FSYHLFS
+16 
-23 SYLYNQGMSESR
+23 MSESR

-43 LGGGAQSRKPQ
+43 LGGGAQTRKPK

-83 LVIAKPNLPDLDTI
+83 LVVAKPNLPDLDTI

-116 GEFGEERRNIIA
+116 GEFGEERRNIVA

-145 ERFYEHGGVDYWGV
+145 ERFYAHGGVDYWGV

-284 RMRDLKMITP
+284 RMRDLKMITS
-294 SQYQSAMTETLHIR
+294 SQYQSAMTETLHVR

-328 LIREYGDG
+328 LISEYGDG

-384 DLTARQRA
+384 DSTARQRA

-400 PSSDDLLAGVVTAV
+400 PSSDDLLAGVVTTV
-414 DSKEIQAVIATGD
+414 NSKEIQAVIATGD

-435 LKLGSIALSDKAQPK
+435 LKLGTVALSDKAQPK

-458 IRVLPSEGR
+458 IRVLPLDGR

-531 MPNTL
+531 MPSTL

-561 KFEGEMKLRAAL
+561 KFEGQMTLREAL
-573 AKSKNLVSVR
+573 AKSKNLASVR

-623 ELATGYGV
+623 QLATGYGV

-687 KTGTATSARP
+687 KSGTAATARP
-697 ALGRADIAGKTG
+697 ALSRADIAGKTG

-756 YMKTAL
+756 YMKAAL

-767 VTRPV
+767 SKRSV

-777 QQDGDWT
+777 QQDNDWT

-789 PFFGRTTTL
+789 PFFGRTTVL

>member
-1 LSEKSEIIVRVSLTF
+1 
-16 FSYHLFS
+16 
-23 SYLYNQGMSESR
+23 MSESR

-54 RNWQQYLIRWGIF
+54 RNLQQYLIRWVIF

-83 LVIAKPNLPDLDTI
+83 LVVAKPNLPDLDTI

-116 GEFGEERRNIIA
+116 GEFGEERRNIVA

-294 SQYQSAMTETLHIR
+294 SQYQSAMIETLHVR

-328 LIREYGDG
+328 LISEYGDG

-400 PSSDDLLAGVVTAV
+400 PSSDDLLAGVVIAV
-414 DSKEIQAVIATGD
+414 NPKEIQAVIATGD

-435 LKLGSIALSDKAQPK
+435 LKLGAVALSDKAQPK
-450 QQIKPGAI
+450 QQIKTGAI
-458 IRVLPSEGR
+458 IRVLPSDGR
-467 WVLAQMP
+467 WVLAQIP
-474 QVEAAFVSLDAN
+474 QVEAAFVSLDTN

-512 QPGSA
+512 QPGSS

-561 KFEGEMKLRAAL
+561 KFEGQMTVREAL
-573 AKSKNLVSVR
+573 AKSKNLASVR
-583 VIRKIGPRYAQDFIQ
+583 VIRKIDPRYAQDFIQ

-623 ELATGYGV
+623 QLATGYGV

-658 SPQKAGDS
+658 SPQKAGDA
-666 NLRVLDARTAF
+666 NLRVLDARTTF

-687 KTGTATSARP
+687 KTGTAATARS

-756 YMKTAL
+756 YMKAAL
-762 NGVPE
+762 NGIPE
-767 VTRPV
+767 SKRSV
-772 PAGVA
+772 PAGVV
-777 QQDGDWT
+777 QQDNDWT

>member
-1 LSEKSEIIVRVSLTF
+1 
-16 FSYHLFS
+16 
-23 SYLYNQGMSESR
+23 MSESR

-83 LVIAKPNLPDLDTI
+83 LVVAKPNLPDLDTI
-97 TDYNPKVPL
+97 TDYKPKVPL

-168 GRLAQGASTITMQV
+168 GRLSQGASTITMQV

-201 LLAWKIES
+201 LLAWKIEA

-294 SQYQSAMTETLHIR
+294 SQYQSAMTETLHVR

-328 LIREYGDG
+328 LISEYGDG
-336 IYTQGMTVITTIR
+336 IYTQGMTVITTLR

-392 IDNILSDH
+392 IDNVLSDH
-400 PSSDDLLAGVVTAV
+400 PSSDDLLAGVVIAV
-414 DSKEIQAVIATGD
+414 NPKEIQAVIATGD

-435 LKLGSIALSDKAQPK
+435 LKLGTVALSEKAQPK

-458 IRVLPSEGR
+458 IRVLPSDGR
-467 WVLAQMP
+467 WILAQMP
-474 QVEAAFVSLDAN
+474 QVEAAFVALDAN

-512 QPGSA
+512 QPGSS

-561 KFEGEMKLRAAL
+561 KFEGQMKIRAAL

-631 FANGGYRVEP
+631 FANGGFRVEP

-658 SPQKAGDS
+658 TPQKAGDP
-666 NLRVLDARTAF
+666 NLRALDARTAF

-687 KTGTATSARP
+687 KSGTAASARP

-767 VTRPV
+767 STRPV
-772 PAGVA
+772 PAGVS

-789 PFFGRTTTL
+789 PFFGRTSTL

>member
-1 LSEKSEIIVRVSLTF
+1 
-16 FSYHLFS
+16 
-23 SYLYNQGMSESR
+23 
-35 KPVRPPSR
+35 
-43 LGGGAQSRKPQ
+43 
-54 RNWQQYLIRWGIF
+54 

-83 LVIAKPNLPDLDTI
+83 LVVAKPNLPDLDTI

-384 DLTARQRA
+384 DSTARQRA

-400 PSSDDLLAGVVTAV
+400 PSSDDLLAGVVIAV

-435 LKLGSIALSDKAQPK
+435 LKLGTVALSDKAQPK

-687 KTGTATSARP
+687 KSGTATSARP
-697 ALGRADIAGKTG
+697 ALGRSDIAGKTG

-722 QSDVVAVA
+722 QADVVAVA

>member
-1 LSEKSEIIVRVSLTF
+1 
-16 FSYHLFS
+16 
-23 SYLYNQGMSESR
+23 MSESR

-43 LGGGAQSRKPQ
+43 LGGGVQSRKPR
-54 RNWQQYLIRWGIF
+54 RNWYQYLIRWGVF

-83 LVIAKPNLPDLDTI
+83 LVVAKPNLPDLDTI
-97 TDYNPKVPL
+97 TDYKPKVPL

-159 LRATLANLR
+159 LRATLANLK

-201 LLAWKIES
+201 LLAWKIEA

-221 NQIYLG
+221 NQIFLG
-227 QRAYGFSSA
+227 QRSYGFGSA

-294 SQYQSAMTETLHIR
+294 SEYQSAMTETLHIR
-308 GVGREFTT
+308 GIGKEFTT
-316 KADFATEMVRQL
+316 KADYASEMVRQL
-328 LIREYGDG
+328 LISEYGDG
-336 IYTQGMTVITTIR
+336 IYTQGMTVITTIK

-369 RHKYRGPE
+369 RNKYRGPE
-377 GYIKLPD
+377 GYIKLPEN
-384 DLTARQRA
+384 LTARQRA

-400 PSSDDLLAGVVTAV
+400 PSSDDLLAGVVIGV
-414 DSKEIQAVIATGD
+414 NSKEIQAVIATGD

-435 LKLGSIALSDKAQPK
+435 LRLGVVALSDKAQPK
-450 QQIKPGAI
+450 QQIKPGAV
-458 IRVLPSEGR
+458 IRVLPVDGR

-474 QVEAAFVSLDAN
+474 QVEAAFVSLDTN
-486 NGGIRALVGGF
+486 TGGIRALVGGF
-497 DFNRNKY
+497 DHNRNKF
-504 NRVSQAQR
+504 NNVSQAQR
-512 QPGSA
+512 QPGSS

-536 VNDAPLSISAL
+536 VNDAPLSISAI

-561 KFEGEMKLRAAL
+561 KFEGQMKIRVAL
-573 AKSKNLVSVR
+573 AKSKNLASVR

-612 MALGAGSVTPL
+612 MALGAGAVTPL
-623 ELATGYGV
+623 QLATGYGV
-631 FANGGYRVEP
+631 FANGGFRVEP

-652 NVLFEA
+652 NVLFDA
-658 SPQKAGDS
+658 TPQKAGNP

-697 ALGRADIAGKTG
+697 ALGRSDIAGKTG
-709 TTNESMDAWFAGY
+709 TTNDSMDAWFAGY

-730 WMGFDKPKSLGDR
+730 WMGFSKPKSLGDR

-767 VTRPV
+767 TTRPV

-777 QQDGDWT
+777 QEDGDWT
-784 IPAFV
+784 IPEFV
-789 PFFGRTTTL
+789 PFFGRTTSL

>member
-1 LSEKSEIIVRVSLTF
+1 
-16 FSYHLFS
+16 
-23 SYLYNQGMSESR
+23 MSESR

-43 LGGGAQSRKPQ
+43 LGGGAQSRKAQ

-83 LVIAKPNLPDLDTI
+83 LVVAKPNLPDLDTI

-201 LLAWKIES
+201 LLAWKIDS

-384 DLTARQRA
+384 DSTARQRA

-400 PSSDDLLAGVVTAV
+400 PSSDDLLAGVVIAV

-435 LKLGSIALSDKAQPK
+435 LKLGTVALSDKAQPK

-474 QVEAAFVSLDAN
+474 QVEAAFVSLDAH

-687 KTGTATSARP
+687 KSGTATSARP
-697 ALGRADIAGKTG
+697 ALGRSDIAGKTG

-722 QSDVVAVA
+722 QADVVAVA